1 MIISLQIRAA
11 RAMLKWSAEQLA
23 SQAAVSLR
31 TVKRLELLDGPLNV
45 RAKTIGAIQTALESA
60 GIEFIG
66 SPGNQPGVRLK

>member
-31 TVKRLELLDGPLNV
+31 TVKRLELLDGPLNA
-45 RAKTIGAIQTALESA
+45 RAKTIEAIQTALESA

>member
-31 TVKRLELLDGPLNV
+31 TVKRLELLDGPLNA
-45 RAKTIGAIQTALESA
+45 RAQTIEAIQAALESA

>member
-23 SQAAVSLR
+23 NQAAVSLR
-31 TVKRLELLDGPLNV
+31 TVKRLELLDGPLNARV
-45 RAKTIGAIQTALESA
+45 QTIEAIQTALESA